1 MSEVWRDIEG
11 YEGLY
16 QVSDQGRVKS
26 LERITIK
33 KDGRRFTVKERV
45 LKPCDNGR
53 GYLYISLSDGTGE
66 HKRHYIHR
74 LVGEAF
80 VPNPL
85 EVEDVNHKDEN
96 PSNNHASNLE
106 WVTHKEN
113 LNYGTRQE
121 RARKAIVEAQGRAV
135 RQLSRDGELVA
146 EYESLSAAGN
156 ATGTHVPNIIKC
168 AKGIY
173 KTAGGYIWKY
183 KDETT
188 KGK

>member
-1 MSEVWRDIEG
+1 MKEIWKPVVG
-11 YEGLY
+11 YEGFY
-16 QVSDQGRVKS
+16 EVSNIGKVRSLARIVECNDGRKRKIKD
-26 LERITIK
+26 RILKGSSYSGGYSGVTLH
-33 KDGRRFTVKERV
+33 KDGCTKSV
-45 LKPCDNGR
+45 N
-53 GYLYISLSDGTGE
+53 
-66 HKRHYIHR
+66 IHR
-74 LVGEAF
+74 IVAEAF

-85 EVEDVNHKDEN
+85 EKEEVNHKDEN

-113 LNYGTRQE
+113 INYGTRTE
-121 RARKAIVEAQGRAV
+121 RARETTTKLQGKAVQ
-135 RQLSRDGELVA
+135 QFSKDGKLVA

-156 ATGTHVPNIIKC
+156 ATGTHVPNILKC

-183 KDETT
+183 KNETT